1 MKRGIALLTALLL
14 TLGCVQGF
22 GTPAMAQDISGWKGP
37 EGRTPT
43 ANWPGTFTDG
53 AAVVRSANEGEMV
66 RLYKEANTE
75 SEILLLY
82 YDGVQLELISS
93 ATDGWANVQLGTIEG
108 YIQMDQLAMDKESL
122 PKSKIRQM
130 QINIGQPAFDG
141 KSVQVPTEPLR
152 TAPDAKAKTLAS
164 YASGVKALV
173 LGYCDGWCQ
182 LYVNGKIGFMR
193 TTALEDDP
201 KAAEAQASSAV
212 PFSIGGVDYQDV
224 VWDEDYM
231 DIVPESGI
239 DPASY
244 YPGTQVN
251 YNVGVW
257 TVQDPSYNAAVNNPN
272 PYDHLN
278 LREEADELSPSM
290 GKYYNGARVI
300 VHYVEEDIGWALVTI
315 GSLTGYMKMDYL
327 AFGSDG
333 YYPIS
338 AMPLMYL
345 YNPNTSRTSLLEDK
359 TPYARIVGQY
369 QNGTPI
375 TVMGYSDGWLHVI
388 IEGQIGFLQTA
399 YAASVYNPS
408 PIPETFSW
416 NGPVGPHSVADW
428 PLAYTGVTVN
438 NPNPK
443 DRLNL
448 RTSPS
453 STAASKGK
461 YYNGVQV
468 SVLET
473 LENGW
478 VKAQIGSQ
486 TGYMDTTFLSNG
498 YVASAMP
505 VVTTTGQVHLRAS
518 MSTKSTSLD
527 LLPKGTAVILIGLT
541 SQWGHVIVDGQMGFI
556 YAKYLK

>member
-37 EGRTPT
+37 EGRALT

-53 AAVVRSANEGEMV
+53 AAVVRSANEGELV

-82 YDGVQLELISS
+82 YDGVQLELIS
-93 ATDGWANVQLGTIEG
+93 AGTDGWCNVRLETLEG
-108 YIQMDQLAMDKESL
+108 YIQSADLALDEASL
-122 PKSKIRQM
+122 PKSKIPQLT
-130 QINIGQPAFDG
+130 INPGEPAG
-141 KSVQVPTEPLR
+141 ARPKTVPTAPLR
-152 TAPDAKAKTLAS
+152 MEPNTSARTLAS
-164 YASGVKALV
+164 YAKGVTALL
-173 LGYCDGWCQ
+173 LGYCEGWCQ
-182 LYVNGKIGFMR
+182 LYVKDKIGFMQ
-193 TTALEDDP
+193 TKYLWADP
-201 KAAEAQASSAV
+201 AAV
-212 PFSIGGVDYQDV
+212 PDTSYQFDNGSSPYY
-224 VWDEDYM
+224 DSYDYM

-278 LREEADELSPSM
+278 LREEADELSPSL

-327 AFGSDG
+327 AFSSDG

-388 IEGQIGFLQTA
+388 MDGQIGFLQTA

-541 SQWGHVIVDGQMGFI
+541 SQWGHVIAGGQMGFI

>member
-14 TLGCVQGF
+14 TLGCIQGF

-37 EGRTPT
+37 EGRTLT
-43 ANWPGTFTDG
+43 ASWPGTFTDG
-53 AAVVRSANEGEMV
+53 AAVVRSANEGELV

-82 YDGVQLELISS
+82 YDGVQLELIS
-93 ATDGWANVQLGTIEG
+93 AGTDGWCNVRLGTLEG
-108 YIQMDQLAMDKESL
+108 YIQSADLALDEASL
-122 PKSKIRQM
+122 PKSKILQLT
-130 QINIGQPAFDG
+130 INPGEPAG
-141 KSVQVPTEPLR
+141 ARPKTVPTAPLR
-152 TAPDAKAKTLAS
+152 MEPNTSARTLAS
-164 YASGVKALV
+164 YAKGVTALL

-182 LYVNGKIGFMR
+182 LFVKDKIGFMQ
-193 TTALEDDP
+193 TKYLWADP
-201 KAAEAQASSAV
+201 AAV
-212 PFSIGGVDYQDV
+212 PDTSYQFDNGSSPYF
-224 VWDEDYM
+224 DSYDYM

-244 YPGTQVN
+244 YPGSQVN

-315 GSLTGYMKMDYL
+315 GSITGYMKMDYL
-327 AFGSDG
+327 AFSSDG
-333 YYPIS
+333 YYPMS

-388 IEGQIGFLQTA
+388 IEGRIGFLQTA

-541 SQWGHVIVDGQMGFI
+541 SQWGHVIAGGQMGFI

>member
-37 EGRTPT
+37 EGRTLT

-53 AAVVRSANEGEMV
+53 AAVVRSANERELV

-93 ATDGWANVQLGTIEG
+93 GTDGWCNVRLGTLEG
-108 YIQMDQLAMDKESL
+108 YIQSADLALDEASL
-122 PKSKIRQM
+122 PKSKIPQLT
-130 QINIGQPAFDG
+130 INPGDPTG
-141 KSVQVPTEPLR
+141 NRTRTVPTAPLR
-152 TAPDAKAKTLAS
+152 MEPNTSARTLAS
-164 YASGVKALV
+164 YAKGVTALL

-182 LYVNGKIGFMR
+182 LYVKDKIGFMQ
-193 TTALEDDP
+193 TKYLWADP
-201 KAAEAQASSAV
+201 AAVQDTSYQFDNGSSAYYD
-212 PFSIGGVDYQDV
+212 SY
-224 VWDEDYM
+224 DYM

-244 YPGTQVN
+244 YPGSQVN

-541 SQWGHVIVDGQMGFI
+541 SQWGHVIAGGQMGFI

>member
-37 EGRTPT
+37 EGRTLT
-43 ANWPGTFTDG
+43 ADWPGTFTEG
-53 AAVVRSANEGEMV
+53 AAVVRSANEGELV

-82 YDGVQLELISS
+82 YDGVQLELIS
-93 ATDGWANVQLGTIEG
+93 AGTDGWCNVRLETLEG
-108 YIQMDQLAMDKESL
+108 YIQSADLALDEASL
-122 PKSKIRQM
+122 PKSKIPQLT
-130 QINIGQPAFDG
+130 INPGEPAG
-141 KSVQVPTEPLR
+141 ARPKTVPTAPLR
-152 TAPDAKAKTLAS
+152 MEPNTSARTLAS
-164 YASGVKALV
+164 YAKGVTALL

-182 LYVNGKIGFMR
+182 LYVKDKIGFMQ
-193 TTALEDDP
+193 TKYLWADP
-201 KAAEAQASSAV
+201 AAVPDTSYQFDNGSSAYYD
-212 PFSIGGVDYQDV
+212 SY
-224 VWDEDYM
+224 DYM

-244 YPGTQVN
+244 YPGSQVN

-327 AFGSDG
+327 AFSSDG

-388 IEGQIGFLQTA
+388 MDGRIGFLQTA

-541 SQWGHVIVDGQMGFI
+541 SQWGHVIADGQMGFI

>member
-37 EGRTPT
+37 EGRTLT
-43 ANWPGTFTDG
+43 ADWPGTFTEG
-53 AAVVRSANEGEMV
+53 AAVVRSANEGELV

-82 YDGVQLELISS
+82 YDGVQLELIS
-93 ATDGWANVQLGTIEG
+93 AGTDGWCNVRLETLEG
-108 YIQMDQLAMDKESL
+108 YIQSADLALDEASL
-122 PKSKIRQM
+122 PKSKIPQLT
-130 QINIGQPAFDG
+130 INPGEPAG
-141 KSVQVPTEPLR
+141 ARPKTVPTAPLR
-152 TAPDAKAKTLAS
+152 MEPNTSARTLAS
-164 YASGVKALV
+164 YAKGVTALL

-182 LYVNGKIGFMR
+182 LYVKDKIGFMQ
-193 TTALEDDP
+193 TKYLWADP
-201 KAAEAQASSAV
+201 AAVPDTSYQFDNGSSAYYD
-212 PFSIGGVDYQDV
+212 SY
-224 VWDEDYM
+224 DYM

-244 YPGTQVN
+244 YPGSQVN

-278 LREEADELSPSM
+278 LREEADELSPSL

-327 AFGSDG
+327 AFSSDG

-388 IEGQIGFLQTA
+388 MDGRIGFLQTA

-486 TGYMDTTFLSNG
+486 TGYMDTKFISTG

-505 VVTTTGQVHLRAS
+505 ILVNTSQVHLRAG

-527 LLPKGTAVILIGLT
+527 LLPKGTEVILIGLT

>member
-37 EGRTPT
+37 EGRTLT
-43 ANWPGTFTDG
+43 ADWPGTFTEG
-53 AAVVRSANEGEMV
+53 AAVVRSANEGELV

-122 PKSKIRQM
+122 PESQIQQKV
-130 QINIGQPAFDG
+130 INIGQPKINV
-141 KSVQVPTEPLR
+141 KSLEIPTEPIR
-152 TAPDAKAKTLAS
+152 DEPNSKAKVLA
-164 YASGVKALV
+164 YYPSGIRVLV
-173 LGYCDGWCQ
+173 LGYCDGWCL
-182 LYVNGKIGFMR
+182 LYINGKIGYMR
-193 TTALEDDP
+193 TDALGSVQN
-201 KAAEAQASSAV
+201 EALTPS
-212 PFSIGGVDYQDV
+212 PTEMFTDNTY
-224 VWDEDYM
+224 DYM

-244 YPGTQVN
+244 YPGSQVN

-278 LREEADELSPSM
+278 LREEADELSPSL

-327 AFGSDG
+327 AFSSDG
-333 YYPIS
+333 YYPMS

-359 TPYARIVGQY
+359 TPYARIVSQY

-468 SVLET
+468 FVLET

-541 SQWGHVIVDGQMGFI
+541 SQWGHVIADGQMGFI

>member
-22 GTPAMAQDISGWKGP
+22 GTPARAQDISGWKGP
-37 EGRTPT
+37 EGRTLT

-53 AAVVRSANEGEMV
+53 AAVVRSAKEGELV

-93 ATDGWANVQLGTIEG
+93 ATDGWCNVRLGTLEG
-108 YIQMDQLAMDKESL
+108 YIQSADLALDEASL
-122 PKSKIRQM
+122 PKSKIPQLT
-130 QINIGQPAFDG
+130 INPGDPTGTRART
-141 KSVQVPTEPLR
+141 VPTAPLR
-152 TAPDAKAKTLAS
+152 MEPNTSARTLAS
-164 YASGVKALV
+164 YAKGVKALL

-182 LYVNGKIGFMR
+182 LSVKDKIGFMQ
-193 TTALEDDP
+193 TKYLWADP
-201 KAAEAQASSAV
+201 AAAPDTSYQFDNGSSAYYD
-212 PFSIGGVDYQDV
+212 SY
-224 VWDEDYM
+224 DYM

-244 YPGTQVN
+244 YPGSQVN

-278 LREEADELSPSM
+278 LREEADELSPSL

-315 GSLTGYMKMDYL
+315 GSITGYMKMDYL

-388 IEGQIGFLQTA
+388 MDGQIGFLQTA
-399 YAASVYNPS
+399 YAASVYNQS

-541 SQWGHVIVDGQMGFI
+541 SQWGHVIADGQMGFI